1 MACMQLLRD
10 AERAAA
16 ALQAREAAQA
26 LELAEL
32 RKSLDEERTLLARA
46 HEQLDTQQAQL
57 KQAVQAV
64 LRHEALV
71 DEERRSAEASKALAT
86 ELTRRML
93 DETEREERLHAEI
106 AECKREV
113 RQPLAWSTI
122 ACVCERERTGRILT
136 AHICAGT
143 LQASGAAAR
152 EQALH
157 ESLAQARNQLAQT
170 RHEIEDKSAQIKRL
184 SKRVQVAHPTA
195 WVRGV
200 GRWGRRLLLE
210 TAGRISSSRRY
221 LSQDCA
227 AAHARL
233 GSEPLG
239 YRRYC

>member
-1 MACMQLLRD
+1 MLTVRALARMQLLRD

-64 LRHEALV
+64 MRHEALV

-113 RQPLAWSTI
+113 GQPLA
-122 ACVCERERTGRILT
+122 
-136 AHICAGT
+136 
-143 LQASGAAAR
+143 
-152 EQALH
+152 
-157 ESLAQARNQLAQT
+157 
-170 RHEIEDKSAQIKRL
+170 
-184 SKRVQVAHPTA
+184 
-195 WVRGV
+195 
-200 GRWGRRLLLE
+200 
-210 TAGRISSSRRY
+210 
-221 LSQDCA
+221 
-227 AAHARL
+227 
-233 GSEPLG
+233 
-239 YRRYC
+239 